1 MWRFEGDYISQI
13 YFLINLS
20 LNPTHLLKPTHM
32 NIPYSQEWPMWR
44 SWMTLRICVFTEVL
58 FMFKSTYPLNLAFFP
73 FLAIFSEAYCWCFFS
88 SSESVESKKVSKCF
102 LKSFDCLRSM
112 QSFLGVS
119 VCVYL
124 CLSLSTIS
132 GNWQHRDKIKRWTDE
147 LCQNTKGKQN
157 KQCYFSNGIR
167 TVYSK
172 QFIELQVWN
181 SCSGIHLRQEECAR
195 E

>member
-1 MWRFEGDYISQI
+1 MADVEELDDITY
-13 YFLINLS
+13 
-20 LNPTHLLKPTHM
+20 M
-32 NIPYSQEWPMWR
+32 
-44 SWMTLRICVFTEVL
+44 CVFTEVL

-73 FLAIFSEAYCWCFFS
+73 FLAIFQKLTVDVFFS